1 MQWFFILLA
10 LFAGSLMPVQAGIN
24 LQLRDTAMGGDSSL
38 AALVSFAVGTL
49 GLAAWCLVMR
59 IPLPAWADLAQT
71 RAWHWSGGLLG
82 AFFVTATILLAPR
95 LGAATMLA
103 LLAAGQMLASMLLD
117 HYGLLGYPVHEASPM
132 RLLGAALIVA
142 GVALVRVF

>member
-10 LFAGSLMPVQAGIN
+10 LVAGMLMPVQAGIN
-24 LQLRDTAMGGDSSL
+24 LQLRDAALGGDSAL

-49 GLAAWCLVMR
+49 GLAVYCL
-59 IPLPAWADLAQT
+59 AT
-71 RAWHWSGGLLG
+71 RASWPGTWAVSETALWHWSGGLLG

-103 LLAAGQMLASMLLD
+103 LLAAGQMLASLWLD
-117 HYGLLGYPVHEASPM
+117 QHGLLGYPVHEASPM
-132 RLLGAALIVA
+132 RMLGAVLIVA

>member
-1 MQWFFILLA
+1 MQWLFILLT
-10 LFAGSLMPVQAGIN
+10 LFAGALMPVQAGIN
-24 LQLRDTAMGGDSSL
+24 VELRNAALGDSAL

-49 GLAAWCLVMR
+49 ALAVWCLVLR

-117 HYGLLGYPVHEASPM
+117 NYGLLGYPVHQASPM

-142 GVALVRVF
+142 GVTLVRVF